1 MLTWTLDSPKH
12 AFLAEQLPQQGNLL
26 GSLRTLTLQVYSNL
40 FVSPHNSLDATSAS
54 PNLPLLDKRS
64 NTQPVP
70 NGSRHELEILNATY
84 V

>member
-26 GSLRTLTLQVYSNL
+26 GSLRTLTLQVSSNL
-40 FVSPHNSLDATSAS
+40 FVSPHNSLDATSAGQ
-54 PNLPLLDKRS
+54 RS

-84 V
+84 IGH